1 MIVATPVGKLDN
13 AQQHVPGSVI
23 HLVLANFRIKGVK
36 SVDAMRMVKR
46 VISMECAREP
56 CVGEVQGYWTHVV
69 A

>member
-13 AQQHVPGSVI
+13 AQQHVPGSVN
-23 HLVLANFRIKGVK
+23 HLVFAKFRRKEFK
-36 SVDAMRMVKR
+36 PVDAMKMVKR

-56 CVGEVQGYWTHVV
+56 CVGEVQEYWTHVV